1 MIEDSSV
8 KTYGN
13 TKLLEIIMVFYQ
25 EKFEYDSDELKMT
38 IILALVLSDDVKKAF
53 PRPRKKACYCN

>member
-1 MIEDSSV
+1 M

-25 EKFEYDSDELKMT
+25 EKFKYDSDELKMT
-38 IILALVLSDDVKKAF
+38 IIPALVLSDDVKKAF